1 MIYFSTINK
10 GNSMK
15 TYLAL
20 FSATILALSACSQEA
35 AQPAASNADASVPAQ
50 EGASTASSP
59 APVAEKVDPAS
70 VPAECSVVVETGDQM
85 KYSTNEIKVKKS
97 CETFK
102 VTLKDTGSMPATSMG
117 HNLVIA
123 KADDASAVA
132 SEGTG
137 AGPDS
142 GYLNADNPAIVAH
155 TDLVGGGQESSLAF
169 KTSQLDPNAS
179 YKFFCTFPAH
189 FASMQG

>member
-1 MIYFSTINK
+1 
-10 GNSMK
+10 MK

-20 FSATILALSACSQEA
+20 LSATILALSACSQET
-35 AQPAASNADASVPAQ
+35 AQPAGHDSAASAPA
-50 EGASTASSP
+50 EGGASAASSP

-97 CETFK
+97 CEAFK
-102 VTLKDTGSMPATSMG
+102 VTLKHTGSMPSTSMG
-117 HNLVIA
+117 HNLVIS
-123 KADDASAVA
+123 KADDASGIA

-137 AGPDS
+137 AGPDG
-142 GYLNADNPAIVAH
+142 GYLNPENPAIVAH
-155 TDLVGGGQESSLAF
+155 TDLVGGGQESSVAF
-169 KTSQLDPNAS
+169 KTSRLDPNAS

-189 FASMQG
+189 FASMQGDVKLVD

>member
-1 MIYFSTINK
+1 
-10 GNSMK
+10 MK

-20 FSATILALSACSQEA
+20 LSATILALSACSQEA
-35 AQPAASNADASVPAQ
+35 AQPAASNDAAASVPAQ
-50 EGASTASSP
+50 EGASAASSP

-70 VPAECSVVVETGDQM
+70 VSADCSVVVETGDQM
-85 KYSTNEIKVKKS
+85 KFNMNEIKVKKS
-97 CETFK
+97 CEAFK
-102 VTLKDTGSMPATSMG
+102 VTLKHTGSMPATSMG

-123 KADDASAVA
+123 KADDASAIA

-137 AGPDS
+137 AGPDG

-189 FASMQG
+189 FASMQGDVKLVD